1 MKVKVYLLDRSFKDR
16 RAVRGAHTRAKAFG
30 IVKIE
35 RANQTFDDTFLLFL
49 CLRLIKISAY
59 SRERDDC
66 H

>member
-30 IVKIE
+30 IVKIA

-59 SRERDDC
+59 SRDRDDC